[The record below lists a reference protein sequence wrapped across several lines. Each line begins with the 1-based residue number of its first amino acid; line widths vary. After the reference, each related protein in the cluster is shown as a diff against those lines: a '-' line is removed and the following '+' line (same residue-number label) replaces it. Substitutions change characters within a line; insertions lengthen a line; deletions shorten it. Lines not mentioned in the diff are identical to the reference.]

1 MPRLGVDLITG
12 WLDGAW
18 RRIRF
23 NVMSVVGDCW
33 GVQLLKWWVEELAWK
48 WNTKWTC
55 ALGQKIGIWFDRM
68 VRLNKVWGLIK
79 VHFRND
85 DQLSNDDYQCP
96 PLSQENGNDLLPKNY
111 HLAWKC
117 FPFMIISFL
126 KKILWLIRWR
136 WGLSRFPRLSDTGI

>member
-1 MPRLGVDLITG
+1 
-12 WLDGAW
+12 
-18 RRIRF
+18 
-23 NVMSVVGDCW
+23 
-33 GVQLLKWWVEELAWK
+33 
-48 WNTKWTC
+48 
-55 ALGQKIGIWFDRM
+55 M

-126 KKILWLIRWR
+126 KKIL
-136 WGLSRFPRLSDTGI
+136 